1 VGAIAARLAQQE
13 RVHDVRQPQAA
24 E

>member
-13 RVHDVRQPQAA
+13 RSHDVRQPQAA